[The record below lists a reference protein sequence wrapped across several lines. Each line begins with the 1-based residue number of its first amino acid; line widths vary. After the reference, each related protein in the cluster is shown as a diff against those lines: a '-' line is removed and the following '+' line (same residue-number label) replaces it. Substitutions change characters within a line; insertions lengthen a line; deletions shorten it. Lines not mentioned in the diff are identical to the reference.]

1 MDSTVKRIV
10 KLSHKQ
16 FRAMLKKFRRKKKR
30 QQLAKE
36 REQQELLEQ
45 QRRENSPSFKEREED
60 RRRNAQLFDEFEE
73 RERMREHNL
82 WLLREQK
89 AQEDFKKK
97 QELQEQM
104 NKKFEEERKKIVAEF
119 EHQQYLEHKKE
130 EEHEKIKS
138 QKEEALQEALS
149 NLERDDGP
157 WHNPIAPGSYIAGVE
172 REQCQFFVKTGC
184 CRFGDRC
191 SRGHSRPSV
200 STTILIRGM
209 YSHFSIGQTQREDF
223 DTDNSL
229 EYEDKERYEDFK
241 NFYYDVLP
249 EFKKF
254 GKVVQ
259 FKVCNNHEV
268 HLRGNV
274 YVQFSNE
281 EEAVKA
287 YQAFNGRYYAGKQLT
302 CEFTN
307 VIKWR
312 SAICGL
318 FFRKLCPKGINCN
331 FLHVFKNP
339 THEFW
344 EADRD
349 LQFYENN
356 GSHSSRS
363 NQSRSRSE
371 RKSYRSHS
379 SERRRHRRDASP
391 EYKIDNY
398 SNHSYHRDRSIDSEN
413 DAEENGRVS
422 SSRKKHSERRKHS
435 PHRLHHR
442 KRHRDSR
449 SRSKSLTPM
458 SDDSLDSK
466 HSHKRR
472 KHKKKKS
479 KKSKREKKDDRSDD

>member
-1 MDSTVKRIV
+1 MDSTVKNVV

-16 FRAMLKKFRRKKKR
+16 FRALLKKFRRKRKR

-45 QRRENSPSFKEREED
+45 QRRENSPSYKEREED
-60 RRRNAQLFDEFEE
+60 RRRNAQLYEEFEE
-73 RERMREHNL
+73 HKRIKEHNL
-82 WLLREQK
+82 WVLREQK
-89 AQEDFKKK
+89 AQEEFKKK
-97 QELQEQM
+97 KELQEQI
-104 NKKFEEERKKIVAEF
+104 NKKNEEERKRIVAEF
-119 EHQQYLEHKKE
+119 EHQQYLERKKE
-130 EEHEKIKS
+130 EEHEKLKS

-149 NLERDDGP
+149 NLQQDDGP
-157 WHNPIAPGSYIAGVE
+157 WHNPMAPGNYIAGVE
-172 REQCQFFVKTGC
+172 REQCQFFAKTGC

-200 STTILIRGM
+200 STTILIKGM

-254 GKVVQ
+254 GKVMQ
-259 FKVCNNHEV
+259 FKVCNNHEL

-274 YVQFSNE
+274 YVQFSSE

-287 YQAFNGRYYAGKQLT
+287 YQAFNGRYYAGRQLT

-318 FFRKLCPKGINCN
+318 FFRKLCPKGMNCN

-349 LQFYENN
+349 VLFYESNN

-363 NQSRSRSE
+363 NYSRNRSE
-371 RKSYRSHS
+371 RKSYHSYS
-379 SERRRHRRDASP
+379 SERRHHRRDTTP
-391 EYKIDNY
+391 EYN
-398 SNHSYHRDRSIDSEN
+398 NHSYHDRSTDSEN
-413 DAEENGRVS
+413 DEENSHSS
-422 SSRKKHSERRKHS
+422 SSRKRHSDKRKHS
-435 PHRLHHR
+435 PHRSHH
-442 KRHRDSR
+442 KRYRDSR
-449 SRSKSLTPM
+449 SKSKSPTPI
-458 SDDSLDSK
+458 SDDSTESK
-466 HSHKRR
+466 FSHKKR

-479 KKSKREKKDDRSDD
+479 KKHKREKNDGGSGES

>member
-1 MDSTVKRIV
+1 MDCNLKGIY

-16 FRAMLKKFRRKKKR
+16 FRAMLKKFRRKRKR
-30 QQLAKE
+30 QELARE

-45 QRRENSPSFKEREED
+45 QHKENSPNYKEREED
-60 RRRNAQLFDEFEE
+60 RERNAQLYEEFEE
-73 RERMREHNL
+73 RERLREHKL
-82 WLLREQK
+82 WLLREQR
-89 AQEDFKKK
+89 AQEEFKKK
-97 QELQEQM
+97 QELQEQI
-104 NKKFEEERKKIVAEF
+104 NKKMEEERKRILAEF
-119 EHQQYLEHKKE
+119 EHQQYLERKKE

-149 NLERDDGP
+149 NLEQDDGP
-157 WHNPIAPGSYIAGVE
+157 WHNPIATGSYVAGVE
-172 REQCQFFVKTGC
+172 REQCQFFAKTGC
-184 CRFGDRC
+184 CRFGERC
-191 SRGHSRPSV
+191 SRGHNHPSV
-200 STTILIRGM
+200 STTILIKGM

-259 FKVCNNHEV
+259 FKVCNNHEI

-274 YVQFSNE
+274 YVQFSTE

-287 YQAFNGRYYAGKQLT
+287 YQAFNGRYYAGRQLT

-318 FFRKLCPKGINCN
+318 FFRKLCPKGMNCN

-349 LQFYENN
+349 LPFYENN
-356 GSHSSRS
+356 NSSHSSRS
-363 NQSRSRSE
+363 NYSRNRSE
-371 RKSYRSHS
+371 RNSYHSHS
-379 SERRRHRRDASP
+379 SERRRHRRDVTP
-391 EYKIDNY
+391 EYN
-398 SNHSYHRDRSIDSEN
+398 NHSYYDRSTDSEN
-413 DAEENGRVS
+413 DDEEYSHSS
-422 SSRKKHSERRKHS
+422 SSRKRHYDKRKYS
-435 PHRLHHR
+435 PHRSHR

-449 SRSKSLTPM
+449 SKSKSPTPI
-458 SDDSLDSK
+458 SDDSMENK
-466 HSHKRR
+466 YKHKRR

-479 KKSKREKKDDRSDD
+479 KKNKREKNDDVSEES